1 MIFSSFLSI
10 SDFQSQQLPWQSR
23 YRLLQ
28 TNEELS
34 SESLIPLNGCKGTTF
49 FRKMQTFFR
58 FYSSHPRIFPFST
71 ANLES
76 GIMKAGSIHFFSH
89 FPSTVL
95 TSCFTSAID
104 TWPSPVTSATRRS

>member
-10 SDFQSQQLPWQSR
+10 SDFQSQRLPWQSR

-49 FRKMQTFFR
+49 FRKMQTFFY
-58 FYSSHPRIFPFST
+58 FIHLNPTFFP
-71 ANLES
+71 LRL
-76 GIMKAGSIHFFSH
+76 SIWGVAS
-89 FPSTVL
+89 
-95 TSCFTSAID
+95 
-104 TWPSPVTSATRRS
+104 